1 VTPQDLAF
9 WSRARRRAAGLQ
21 PEIAAALLRA
31 FATIRDNLSD
41 AELARL
47 IESGQ
52 LDVLLNEALS
62 DTVLDTAFIPV
73 RQRIRNATHTSFT
86 ATIPELP
93 RGGRINGAIAI
104 SFDYLS
110 PHVVPAVRALDI
122 KVIQTLKQ
130 DIREAVRAQI
140 EAGLVTGQG
149 PRTVARSL
157 RDVIGMSPTQT
168 ENAIKYEAKLVA
180 EEQLTAEQIAKRVA
194 AYRKRAIAVNAETN
208 ARTAAID
215 AMKLGHRLAWQD
227 AIDKGIVDGN
237 RLQKRWVGIM
247 DDRERPE
254 HVAMEGDTVPFDMPF
269 KNGEF
274 IPGESTYN
282 CRCIARYSLARA
294 S

>member
-1 VTPQDLAF
+1 MTPQDLAY

-21 PEIAAALLRA
+21 PEIASALLRA
-31 FATIRDNLSD
+31 FAIIRDNLSD
-41 AELARL
+41 ADLTRL
-47 IESGQ
+47 IEAGQ

-73 RQRIRNATHTSFT
+73 RQRIRNATHTSFK

-104 SFDYLS
+104 SF
-110 PHVVPAVRALDI
+110 HVVPAVRALDT

-130 DIREAVRAQI
+130 DVREAVRAQI

-180 EEQLTAEQIAKRVA
+180 EGKLTVEQIAKRVA
-194 AYRKRAIAVNAETN
+194 AYRKRAVAVNAETN

-269 KNGEF
+269 RNGQM
-274 IPGESTYN
+274 IPGDTEYN
-282 CRCIARYSLARA
+282 CRCIARYSLART